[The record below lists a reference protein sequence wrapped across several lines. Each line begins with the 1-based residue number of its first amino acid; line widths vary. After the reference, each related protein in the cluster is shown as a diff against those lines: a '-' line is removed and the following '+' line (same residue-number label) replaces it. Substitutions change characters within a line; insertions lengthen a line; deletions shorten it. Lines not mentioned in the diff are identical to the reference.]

1 MIKSALMNRKFWL
14 CLFVLLLLSGC
25 GQRPEPDV
33 EYFQGEVVATLQ
45 KPISQTTPEP
55 LDTSLPPS
63 EETELTPQAS
73 QTILTNTPESTL
85 TATLPNPQ
93 TTSYPVVTG
102 TPTLVPE
109 PSATTSLTQTQTST
123 PGGSAWGGVW
133 KIWYQKVNGGYSLA
147 ELTLQVDGT
156 RVTGAAKIDGIDY
169 TFKGDIDTQGSHVA
183 GNWQTGS
190 DAGNFS
196 WRMNSEDTFVGSR
209 ENRFGFCGNRA
220 TAVQPNPC
228 REVPQN

>member
-1 MIKSALMNRKFWL
+1 MNRKFWL
-14 CLFVLLLLSGC
+14 YLIVLLLLSGC

-33 EYFQGEVVATLQ
+33 EHFQGEVVATLQ
-45 KPISQTTPEP
+45 KPVSQTSPELLIEAPTPGNEP
-55 LDTSLPPS
+55 QPS
-63 EETELTPQAS
+63 PQAS
-73 QTILTNTPESTL
+73 ESIPTGTPAGTPVDTPTVTL
-85 TATLPNPQ
+85 SNPQ

-102 TPTLVPE
+102 TTTLVPE
-109 PSATTSLTQTQTST
+109 PSATTNLTQTLTLT
-123 PGGSAWGGVW
+123 PGGSAWGGAW
-133 KIWYQKVNGGYSLA
+133 NIWYQKVNGGYALA

-156 RVTGAAKIDGIDY
+156 RVTGATKIDGIDY

-183 GNWQTGS
+183 GKWQTGS

-228 REVPQN
+228 REVPQS